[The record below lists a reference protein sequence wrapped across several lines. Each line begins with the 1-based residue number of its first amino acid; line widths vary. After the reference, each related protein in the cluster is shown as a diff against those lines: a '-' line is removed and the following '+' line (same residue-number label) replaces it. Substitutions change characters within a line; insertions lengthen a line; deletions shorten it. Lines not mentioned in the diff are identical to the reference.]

1 MIEMKLKGCPVKVSC
16 PIDFKDIFICYT
28 ERRLNCVEFKRL
40 CKMEWDKVVEQ
51 NRKKIRNLISSYNLY
66 FTNLYFII
74 L

>member
-1 MIEMKLKGCPVKVSC
+1 MIKMKLKRCPVKVSC
-16 PIDFKDIFICYT
+16 SIDCKDIFICNT
-28 ERRLNCVEFKRL
+28 ERCLNCVELKRL